1 MDSISSKS
9 DAQIRADVLHELKW
23 DTTVD
28 EAEVGVQ
35 VKGGIV
41 TLTGT
46 VSAYPRRL
54 AAVDAV
60 HRVQGV
66 LDVVDDMRVRI
77 PSPSERSDHDIA
89 QAVRSAL
96 QWDVLVPDE
105 RITSTVARGEVTLHG
120 TVDTWMQRYNAER
133 AVMHLTGVRSVI
145 NRIAIAA
152 TSADPGLIKRQIEDA
167 LERRSERDAKRLGI
181 SVRDGV
187 VVVTGVVKSWGEKN
201 LIERTVSFA
210 PGVRRVEDRTVVDP
224 YL

>member
-35 VKGGIV
+35 VKDGIV